1 MSARDMRNLE
11 GFPVQWEAF
20 LVLRSLHAMSTNTVP
35 DDLLTW
41 FSTDEYRATLP
52 IYFAAI
58 VTQITKSYV
67 IGITFSELAWWWLG
81 AIGVFLFTRNHSST
95 SVAYFAGL
103 LTCFSPLGVGHIGSG
118 HLHTASSLSLS
129 VFLAIIWRVFY
140 DTYYSI
146 FIASLLFGGGLYLS
160 SITYTYQWFLIPYF
174 LILSLFNY
182 NRERNF
188 SICILGTVIFLI
200 IRFSSYGL
208 LGLGDLF
215 VHSHQNDPIRVLF
228 SRAEEVNSDRNFSD
242 IFSGLISLFLAK
254 LLIVYK
260 LYKTSY
266 SGVIMSL
273 AAIGAVFVRSNHERL
288 VLASGIALSVAFGA
302 IYGIPWVIMCGYPMV
317 YALASRGIC
326 HIHRLTLATIP
337 TGPLHVLKFPA
348 VIFFT
353 QLLLCFCVGLL
364 TNMDIF
370 GDASFSIIWWQ
381 GWYEPH

>member
-1 MSARDMRNLE
+1 MRNLE

-20 LVLRSLHAMSTNTVP
+20 LVLRSLHAMSTNTGP

-140 DTYYSI
+140 DSYYSI

-174 LILSLFNY
+174 LILSLFTY
-182 NRERNF
+182 NRKENF

-228 SRAEEVNSDRNFSD
+228 SRAEEVNSDRNSSD

-254 LLIVYK
+254 LLIVYN

-337 TGPLHVLKFPA
+337 TGPLRVLNFPA